1 MRGLGGKS
9 RVSDDGPK
17 HRRNKT
23 DLGFHLLVE
32 GVLAQNFQK
41 LENYILIIGWV
52 RLPVT
57 EGGLAF
63 GFSYA

>member
-9 RVSDDGPK
+9 RFSDDGPK

-32 GVLAQNFQK
+32 GVSAQKMETIYF
-41 LENYILIIGWV
+41 YFMV
-52 RLPVT
+52 RLLVY
-57 EGGLAF
+57 GGVDCI
-63 GFSYA
+63 

>member
-9 RVSDDGPK
+9 RFSDGGPK

-32 GVLAQNFQK
+32 GVSAQNF
-41 LENYILIIGWV
+41 
-52 RLPVT
+52 
-57 EGGLAF
+57 
-63 GFSYA
+63 GFYMF